1 MGLFGGGYS
10 KPGPGVDKNA
20 PKKKGIFLYI
30 EIFIR
35 KFWKIIQTNLLY
47 FLTSIPII
55 AIYYIIAPVTE
66 EFIVGLLPADA
77 VTSEVIQ
84 SAQMGFRSL
93 FAIGLFT
100 LWGSGPSTAAY
111 TFIMRNFVREQHS
124 WIFSD
129 FFSNLRENFKQGIV
143 VAIIDVL
150 VVFLATTALPFYF
163 YNFTATN
170 SAIWLVACYAIG
182 LALLI
187 YTFMHYYIYQM
198 MITFECSLSQL
209 YRNAIIM
216 AFAKL
221 PMNIVFT
228 ILALVL
234 LFIPFLSP
242 MFAVVASAVI
252 WVSFIAFPII
262 FYTSRVIQKNFLDN
276 MEKDSDEE
284 EIEAICSDEVPKD
297 E

>member
-150 VVFLATTALPFYF
+150 VVFLAITALPFYF